1 MRKFLLAT
9 ALSVLALPAYAGT
22 LTYDTYTFTGLGSIH
37 ITSPNDITGGAGP
50 ITLYEK
56 GKVVVADAWCL
67 DVDNF
72 LAGGATVGTL
82 PFTLTN
88 ADSGLPGVPTNL
100 SATQLGVIGW
110 LVDIGDHTS
119 DTTLQ
124 GAIQVA
130 IWSEEYGS
138 AFTYDPISG
147 AFTTDVSNDLSTA
160 LADYTGHGLAPLS
173 LTLLVP
179 AVGASSQTLVFG
191 SAIPEPSTWVMMGA
205 GFALMGA
212 FGWRKRTARYAI

>member
-1 MRKFLLAT
+1 MVT
-9 ALSVLALPAYAGT
+9 
-22 LTYDTYTFTGLGSIH
+22 
-37 ITSPNDITGGAGP
+37 
-50 ITLYEK
+50 
-56 GKVVVADAWCL
+56 DAWCL
-67 DVDNF
+67 DVDAF
-72 LAGGATVGTL
+72 LAGSGTVGLL

-119 DTTLQ
+119 DATLQ

-130 IWSEEYGS
+130 IWSEEYGN

-147 AFTTDVSNDLSTA
+147 AFTTDVANDLSTA
-160 LADYTGHGLAPLS
+160 QADYTGHGLAPLS

-179 AVGASSQTLVFG
+179 GAGVSSQTLVFG
-191 SAIPEPSTWVMMGA
+191 SAIPETSTWAMMGA
-205 GFALMGA
+205 GFALMGL
-212 FGWRKRTARYAI
+212 FGCAA